1 MGIFDRMIER
11 AFKRESTPALA
22 ELRAQL
28 AEAVRRTAREET
40 IALCDAILARARD
53 DRAALLAAGINRL
66 KTGDPEGAA
75 AHFARLDALDSGGAQ
90 TARLLTESFIDPRR
104 VARGE
109 PYVGTLDDVWIDA
122 DFWALIQGDRIYSLE
137 TQGRTMA
144 NSPRV
149 RGRVTPDRARCVM
162 TLPREPRKIE
172 APCILLGSDA
182 NYAHWVL
189 RDVLKLALIE
199 GAGLPS
205 GLPYLVADDLR
216 GWHRAYLELLGISEA
231 RLLRVPADG
240 VYACPRIYVP
250 TQLRNHPRMAIGIDW
265 LRAKLAPLLAP
276 PAERTELIYASRREQ
291 SNRRLLN
298 ESAVEEMLS
307 GMGFRVIVPGEMS
320 VREQIDAFSRARV
333 VAGPHGAALVNMVFA
348 PPGATLIEIT
358 SQAIQYMD
366 EFRVL
371 VAAAGQRS
379 RTLVSQDIDST
390 QPVAN
395 SREWHRDYRVELE
408 ALRGMVSEVLAE
420 EARS

>member
-1 MGIFDRMIER
+1 MGIIGRIIGR
-11 AFKRESTPALA
+11 TFKRESTPALG

-28 AEAVRRTAREET
+28 AEAVRRTERDEAV
-40 IALCDAILARARD
+40 ALCDAILARVPD
-53 DRAALLAAGINRL
+53 DRAALLAGGINRL

-75 AHFARLDALDSGGAQ
+75 AHFARLDELDSGGAQ
-90 TARLLTESFIDPRR
+90 TARLLTESFIDPQRA
-104 VARGE
+104 ARGE

-122 DFWALIQGDRIYSLE
+122 DFWALIRGERIYSIE
-137 TQGRTMA
+137 TQGRTMS

-149 RGRVTPDRARCVM
+149 RGRVTPDRARCIM
-162 TLPREPRKIE
+162 TLPREPRMIE
-172 APCILLGSDA
+172 TPCILLGSDG

-199 GAGLPS
+199 DAGPTRGLPF
-205 GLPYLVADDLR
+205 LVAEDLR
-216 GWHRAYLELLGISEA
+216 GWHRAYLELLEIPEA
-231 RLLRVPADG
+231 RLLKVPADG

-250 TQLRNHPRMAIGIDW
+250 TQLRNHPRMATGIEW
-265 LRAKLAPLLAP
+265 LRTKLAPLLAP
-276 PAERTELIYASRREQ
+276 PEERTELIYASRREQ
-291 SNRRLLN
+291 SKRRLLN
-298 ESAVEEMLS
+298 ESAVEEMLV

-379 RTLVSQDIDST
+379 RTLVSRDIEPA
-390 QPVAN
+390 QPAAEA
-395 SREWHRDYRVELE
+395 RELHHDYRVELE
-408 ALRGMVSEVLAE
+408 ALRAMVSEVLAE
-420 EARS
+420 AARS